1 MVGILTCQHRSP
13 DVQGVTHTL
22 ARRTKLAAASNPL
35 GKGTEASTGQHAA
48 QPSGVACVH
57 GQVHGVANV
66 CGGSSTCGGSPART
80 LLLGDYPAPPPPLHS
95 SLGRLADRNG
105 HGTQSGCQ
113 RIPDGGWNGVSAIG
127 RPQ

>member
-22 ARRTKLAAASNPL
+22 SRRTKLAAASNPL
-35 GKGTEASTGQHAA
+35 GKGTVASTGQHAA

-80 LLLGDYPAPPPPLHS
+80 LLLGGYPACGAHPPPS
-95 SLGRLADRNG
+95 CLGRLAAGR
-105 HGTQSGCQ
+105 
-113 RIPDGGWNGVSAIG
+113 RLLRLVVPAI
-127 RPQ
+127 